1 MNRHERRAAE
11 AQARRGEKKGD
22 DTAINPNDAGAA
34 RLALLEARL
43 KDILAA
49 YVEVGNAPEP
59 VLVCL
64 LDADSCVLA
73 HQIIS
78 ATFGETGGV
87 RIFVAAVGQ
96 FLQPNVR
103 AALAEHVGD
112 GIARARAGCLNVVFM
127 AHQGTLPM
135 TVNFLST
142 GQFVL
147 RPIGSAL

>member
-1 MNRHERRAAE
+1 MPRRPVNGRTRQGGPEADESPAAPID
-11 AQARRGEKKGD
+11 R
-22 DTAINPNDAGAA
+22 
-34 RLALLEARL
+34 
-43 KDILAA
+43 
-49 YVEVGNAPEP
+49 
-59 VLVCL
+59 
-64 LDADSCVLA
+64 ADGRA
-73 HQIIS
+73 
-78 ATFGETGGV
+78 GETGGV